1 MNHISSKRSL
11 RSLLLG
17 AFAVGLV
24 ICTSAPARAQG
35 FISPMIGADFGGNAQ
50 CPNLSGCKA
59 NKTNVSVSFGAMG
72 SVVGIEEEVAYAPS
86 FFGTVP
92 GLASS
97 VFTLMTNV
105 MLVPKIGPVRPYV
118 EAGVGLVKTHAEL
131 TTASV
136 FTTDN
141 SSLGWDFGGGLM
153 GLFGEHFGLR
163 GDLRYFRAFKDLTVL
178 GFALPDS
185 KINYGRASV
194 GVVLKF

>member
-1 MNHISSKRSL
+1 MNHISSKQLL
-11 RSLLLG
+11 RLSVLALG
-17 AFAVGLV
+17 LIIGA
-24 ICTSAPARAQG
+24 SAPARAQG

-50 CPNLSGCKA
+50 CPNLSGCEA
-59 NKTNVSVSFGAMG
+59 NKTNLSVSFGAMG
-72 SVVGIEEEVAYAPS
+72 SVVGIEEEVAYAHN
-86 FFGTVP
+86 FFGTFP

-97 VFTLMTNV
+97 VFTLMSNV
-105 MLVPKIGPVRPYV
+105 MIVPKIGPVRPYV
-118 EAGVGLVKTHAEL
+118 EAGIGLVKTHAEF

-141 SSLGWDFGGGLM
+141 TGPGWDFGGGLM
-153 GLFGEHFGLR
+153 GLFGEHVGVR

-178 GFALPDS
+178 GFTLPDS